1 METIRL
7 SILAAA
13 TVLAWSA
20 ASHLLPSSW
29 PAWGYLAASTA
40 AGAIL
45 AVPFAYAVGV
55 DDRKYAWFAVA
66 MIVGVPVAE
75 RLLGGISGRE
85 WITAVV
91 LLVALAGLIGQRMR
105 RHST

>member
-66 MIVGVPVAE
+66 MVIGVPVAE
-75 RLLGGISGRE
+75 RLLGESRGASGS
-85 WITAVV
+85 
-91 LLVALAGLIGQRMR
+91 
-105 RHST
+105 RHSCCSLPWLG